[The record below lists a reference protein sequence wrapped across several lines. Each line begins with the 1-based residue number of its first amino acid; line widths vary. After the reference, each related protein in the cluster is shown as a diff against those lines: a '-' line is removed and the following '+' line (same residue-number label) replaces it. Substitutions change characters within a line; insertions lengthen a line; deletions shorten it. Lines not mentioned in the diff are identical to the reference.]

1 MHSWELLSLLKRLW
15 GYSYQDI
22 ASIVGVHRSNLSTF
36 VNKAGKV
43 KSVSQEN
50 ITSALSFL
58 GVSDEGV
65 MLPIVHNWTLTSEL
79 LSEDEGLLL
88 QLRALLNAN
97 KFVDVRYYR
106 SLGGVFYVAGV
117 SSLGPRFLI
126 QLPRM
131 DFDSVEQILANL
143 EATPGYQTDLDAE
156 LYELRLQP
164 SKYLFDRI
172 FYWLS
177 QRVVDDFLE
186 KNEVTHV

>member
-65 MLPIVHNWTLTSEL
+65 MLPIVHNWNLTSEL

>member
-131 DFDSVEQILANL
+131 DFDSVEQIFANL

>member
-58 GVSDEGV
+58 GGSDEGV

-131 DFDSVEQILANL
+131 DFDSVEQILVNL

-164 SKYLFDRI
+164 YKYLFDRI

>member
-131 DFDSVEQILANL
+131 DFDSVEPILVNL

>member
-131 DFDSVEQILANL
+131 DFDCVEQILANL

>member
-156 LYELRLQP
+156 LYELRLKP

>member
-186 KNEVTHV
+186 KNEVIHV